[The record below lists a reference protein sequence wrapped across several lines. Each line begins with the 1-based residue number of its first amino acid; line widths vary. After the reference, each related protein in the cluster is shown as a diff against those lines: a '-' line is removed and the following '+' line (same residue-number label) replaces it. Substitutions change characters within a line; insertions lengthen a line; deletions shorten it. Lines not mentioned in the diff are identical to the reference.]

1 MSTMREGFT
10 MVELLLVMVLGL
22 VLLGAVY
29 DNMTRQEQAFGLF
42 TAVANSQHDARTGM
56 DLLTSEFRELSPS
69 GGDLLMATRDS
80 IRIRALRKF
89 GVICITDKNNK
100 RFGVGTYG
108 VTKFA
113 AGDSVVIYVD
123 QDSLKATDD
132 IWQTAQVSA
141 ASGMLTCGTTLGL
154 SLGILSPNAKLQL
167 ITIGGSGLRFDSIF
181 PGAPIRSFETLTY
194 RVADI
199 GGEPWVQRVH
209 GDTITPLIGPVDPT
223 TGFRV
228 SYFDTLGTELTTFPL
243 SAAQRGS
250 VGRLRLELRA
260 RRRTGDHG
268 ETYTDSLITDT
279 FVRGT

>member
-1 MSTMREGFT
+1 MNTMREGFT

-100 RFGVGTYG
+100 RFGVGRFGATA
-108 VTKFA
+108 FA
-113 AGDSVVIYVD
+113 PGDSVVIYVD

-132 IWQTAQVSA
+132 IWQTAQISA
-141 ASGMLTCGTTLGL
+141 TGGMLMCGTTLGM
-154 SLGILSPNAKLQL
+154 SLGVLAPTSKLEQ
-167 ITIGGSGLRFDSIF
+167 ITVAGAGLRFDSIF

-194 RVADI
+194 RVGNI
-199 GGEPWVQRVH
+199 NGEPWVQRVR
-209 GDTITPLIGPVDPT
+209 GDTITPLVGPVDPT
-223 TGFRV
+223 RGFRV

-260 RRRTGDHG
+260 RRRTGDHN